1 MLKNFHKILLVL
13 AYVSVAD
20 AKLYALDTPVPAQEV
35 VSVQKRTSN
44 FSDSTKK
51 NRRRKKSKKYQKMMA
66 AAGVLLVG
74 GYMVHNIFETEPDHK
89 NTENPEDFSEVDN
102 EDNKSSLVHTN
113 DASDS
118 DYDDTKGAFAQAELR
133 SPPTMSSENVTST
146 KSSLRYKDDTL
157 APGKA
162 REVIVQ
168 RISEH
173 GVKLLRAGQLIPAD
187 LVRAKRFERLQAE
200 LDELDTSKPCFL
212 DFLYDCDDE
221 CVEFM
226 RLTLSHCA
234 MRNFK
239 PQAQEIKSLVQQD
252 AEYRLL
258 SEHDPNAY
266 ALISCIENNAAWIKE
281 IRKKY
286 FEYLTLTRFPS
297 IPITASSFIGDP
309 YPVEFAEASYRISDG
324 LLEIYFPSAKDWI
337 GLQPHRVI
345 DPGRRK
351 AILAKIAL
359 FIPQEH
365 NVLEHD
371 MHLIGCNHNFAVF
384 LINNDQYACEL
395 PATITEKPKIWRV
408 LSEQWQEI
416 NINEEH
422 WRAYQ
427 DSCANKHTQQMHDE
441 KAQSLLNFRVCHPV
455 DNFLGVEEYAME
467 IKSVGEQDARSIWSN
482 WDDMHTALGSLHTD
496 GADIGRIPVLAAD
509 QKQGYVSQCTVFA
522 VPGTGA
528 LYIAG
533 RKKMTRAS
541 IWNGLTFLQSHVAQL
556 GLDQKMFNTQDLF
569 IGMDDQTGD
578 GPSAGMAFTT
588 AIFSAL
594 TKNPIKRG
602 YAVTGTIDVL
612 GHVGAVGCIANKAI
626 AAGSVSI
633 PTVLYPAEQTILTD
647 MHPTTC
653 SCCGALG
660 KDTLDKLREHK
671 VSLIPVHDATQV
683 FQIMLSR
690 GVPPIQQA

>member
-74 GYMVHNIFETEPDHK
+74 GYMVHNIFGTEPDHK

-133 SPPTMSSENVTST
+133 SPPTMSSEVTGH

-168 RISEH
+168 RTSEH

-187 LVRAKRFERLQAE
+187 LVRAKRFERLLSE
-200 LDELDTSKPCFL
+200 LSTLYISEPCFL
-212 DFLYDCDDE
+212 DSLCNRDKNFVDSIYS
-221 CVEFM
+221 V
-226 RLTLSHCA
+226 LSYCA
-234 MRNFK
+234 MKNFK
-239 PQAQEIKSLVQQD
+239 FQAQKIKSLVKQD

-258 SEHDPNAY
+258 SEHQPYEN
-266 ALISCIENNAAWIKE
+266 ALISQMQGERAWRAE
-281 IRKKY
+281 ICRKY
-286 FEYLTLTRFPS
+286 FEHLTLTRSQSVPTSHFTSGPYTTEFGGAQYG
-297 IPITASSFIGDP
+297 ITR
-309 YPVEFAEASYRISDG
+309 EG
-324 LLEIYFPSAKDWI
+324 LLEIYFPLVKEWI
-337 GLQPHRVI
+337 SLQPYRVI
-345 DPGRRK
+345 DPWRRK

-395 PATITEKPKIWRV
+395 PSTITKKPKIWRV

-422 WRAYQ
+422 WHAYQ

-496 GADIGRIPVLAAD
+496 SADIGRIPVLAAD
-509 QKQGYVSQCTVFA
+509 QKQGHVSQCTVFA

-528 LYIAG
+528 LYITG

-626 AAGSVSI
+626 AAGSKSVR
-633 PTVLYPAEQTILTD
+633 TVLYPAEQMILTD

-690 GVPPIQQA
+690 GVPQIKSV